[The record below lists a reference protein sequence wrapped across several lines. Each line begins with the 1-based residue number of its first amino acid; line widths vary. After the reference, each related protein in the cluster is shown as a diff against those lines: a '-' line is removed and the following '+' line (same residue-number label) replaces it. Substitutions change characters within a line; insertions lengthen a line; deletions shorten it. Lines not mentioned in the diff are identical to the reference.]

1 MRTLAQSLA
10 TYRPDAPQPDSP
22 ALTEAGQIFG
32 LQFSALDEQALVA
45 QMATAE
51 VPSGTGP
58 KRLATAN
65 LDHIVQMARNDA
77 FRRAYDRAWTITADG
92 MPVYLYARLRN
103 VGLPGRVT
111 GADLFARLIEVL
123 NPARHRCFFVCSST
137 EVAERLEQRLLRR
150 GFRREALAFCV
161 PPHAFEGD
169 AAYSDALAERIRRHA
184 PTHLFMGLG
193 APKSDIWTDRYH
205 DALGDCYVLNVGAA
219 LDFTAGVKRRAPVL
233 VRRIG
238 LEWAWR
244 VASEPRRL
252 YRRYFVDS
260 WQFLW
265 LVAMDLCRPAE
276 PLPSRAARD
285 PRIRRR
291 T

>member
-1 MRTLAQSLA
+1 LRTRTLAQSLA
-10 TYRPDAPQPDSP
+10 SYQPDAPQPDRC
-22 ALTEAGQIFG
+22 ATAEAGRIFG
-32 LQFSALDEQALVA
+32 LPFSALDEQALVA
-45 QMATAE
+45 QMTQA
-51 VPSGTGP
+51 VPSGSGP

-65 LDHIVQMARNDA
+65 LDHIVQMARNSA

-123 NPARHRCFFVCSST
+123 DPGRHRCFFVCST
-137 EVAERLEQRLLRR
+137 AEVAERLEQRLLRR
-150 GFRREALAFCV
+150 GFRRDALAFCV
-161 PPHAFEGD
+161 PPHAFERD
-169 AAYSDALAERIRRHA
+169 AAYSDALAARIRAHA

-219 LDFTAGVKRRAPVL
+219 LDFAAGVKRRAPVL
-233 VRRIG
+233 IRRIG

-252 YRRYFVDS
+252 YRRYLVDS

-265 LVAMDLCRPAE
+265 LVARDLARPAQ
-276 PLPSRAARD
+276 PAHSRAARG
-285 PRIRRR
+285 IGRR